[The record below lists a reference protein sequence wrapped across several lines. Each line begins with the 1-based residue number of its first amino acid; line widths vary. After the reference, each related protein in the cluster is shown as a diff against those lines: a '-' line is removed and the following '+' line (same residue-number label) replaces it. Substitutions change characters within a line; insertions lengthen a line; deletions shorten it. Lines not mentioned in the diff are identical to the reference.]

1 MQPVVVYFW
10 VATAFYGL
18 AAAIQIMAF
27 IQKKEELAR
36 LAMKFVWVGVFVHTL
51 NFFWPAIRQNYTGI

>member
-1 MQPVVVYFW
+1 MHPVVVYFW